1 VRSNSSSGHDNST
14 SSIQQKAGDLSWQ
27 PVDERDEVELVSDA
41 DTEDTDFQVD
51 DLPEDEQ
58 EEERTSAIVIAEEGR
73 GLILRGEG
81 VATADLVV
89 HSGECP
95 VYPLPSLILTLLCYR
110 DDPYAHWLVNYPQ
123 RFAALP
129 DECLA

>member
-1 VRSNSSSGHDNST
+1 MRSNSSSGHDNST

-73 GLILRGEG
+73 GLIVRGEG
-81 VATADLVV
+81 VAVADLVV
-89 HSGECP
+89 QPGECQ
-95 VYPLPSLILTLLCYR
+95 VYLLPSLILTPLLQGRPICS
-110 DDPYAHWLVNYPQ
+110 L
-123 RFAALP
+123 ALQLP
-129 DECLA
+129 PALCRPS